1 MFYITDSDVI
11 WRHGGLMV
19 SVLDSGSN
27 SLGVRLVGDT
37 LLTVPLSNLLYK
49 WVPVNFLLARDSSPR
64 VL

>member
-1 MFYITDSDVI
+1 
-11 WRHGGLMV
+11 MV

-49 WVPVNFLLARDSSPR
+49 WVPVNLLLARDSSPR